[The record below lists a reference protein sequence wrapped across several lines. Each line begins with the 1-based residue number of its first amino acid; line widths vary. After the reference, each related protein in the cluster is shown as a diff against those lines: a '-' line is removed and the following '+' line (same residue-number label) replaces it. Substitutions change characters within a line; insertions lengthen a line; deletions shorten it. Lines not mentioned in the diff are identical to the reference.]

1 MHQVD
6 LEKLPAVGKICG
18 REQHGRLSLKGL
30 ITVPTK
36 ARQDL
41 GIPLD
46 ATEFV
51 FAYPLRTSMLAKVR
65 GTSTCF
71 GCGVSS
77 GADQL
82 CILDR
87 QPSMRWSVWI

>member
-1 MHQVD
+1 MVAPHVHQVD
-6 LEKLPAVGKICG
+6 LDKIPAVGKICG

-36 ARQDL
+36 DRQDL

-51 FAYPLRTSMLAKVR
+51 FAYPLRTSMLAKVIGICLAAVYR
-65 GTSTCF
+65 VVLISCAYWTGSQ
-71 GCGVSS
+71 V
-77 GADQL
+77 
-82 CILDR
+82 
-87 QPSMRWSVWI
+87 

>member
-1 MHQVD
+1 MN
-6 LEKLPAVGKICG
+6 LEKLPAVSKICG

-36 ARQDL
+36 DRQDL

-51 FAYPLRTSMLAKVR
+51 FAYPLRTSMLAKVIGIPALYR
-65 GTSTCF
+65 VLLISCAYWTGSQ
-71 GCGVSS
+71 V
-77 GADQL
+77 
-82 CILDR
+82 
-87 QPSMRWSVWI
+87 